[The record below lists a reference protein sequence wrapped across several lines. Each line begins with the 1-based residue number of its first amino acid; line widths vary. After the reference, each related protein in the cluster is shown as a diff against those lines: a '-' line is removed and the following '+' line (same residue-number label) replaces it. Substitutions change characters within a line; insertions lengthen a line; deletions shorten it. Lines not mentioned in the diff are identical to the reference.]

1 MRAAG
6 PDQERGGV
14 PIEFALGIGLLVLPV
29 ALMVL
34 VFPTWTERQ
43 SMARLAAQEAAR
55 SVVLADDFAAGS
67 AAGTALAQEIAAN
80 HDLAGTIEAVEFS
93 GSLERGATVEATV
106 RVTIPWPAVP
116 FFGSGGGISWSV
128 RHAEQVDAYRSF
140 P

>member
-1 MRAAG
+1 VRAAD
-6 PDQERGGV
+6 PERGGV
-14 PIEFALGIGLLVLPV
+14 PIEFALGVGLLVLPI

-55 SVVLADDFAAGS
+55 TVVLADDFAAGS
-67 AAGTALAQEIAAN
+67 AAGTGLAQEIAAN
-80 HDLAGTIEAVEFS
+80 HDLAGAIQAVEFS
-93 GSLERGATVEATV
+93 GSLERGATVEVTV
-106 RVTIPWPAVP
+106 RVTIPAPAIP
-116 FFGSGGGISWSV
+116 FFGSGGAISWSV

>member
-1 MRAAG
+1 VTAAH
-6 PDQERGGV
+6 PDPERGGV

-55 SVVLADDFAAGS
+55 SVVLSDDFAEGS
-67 AAGTALAQEIAAN
+67 AAGTALAQQIAAN
-80 HDLAGTIEAVEFS
+80 HHLAEAIEAVEFS
-93 GSLERGATVEATV
+93 GTLERGATVRATV
-106 RVTIPWPAVP
+106 RVTIPIPAVP
-116 FFGSGGGISWSV
+116 FFGSGGAISWSV
-128 RHAEQVDAYRSF
+128 HHAEQVDAYRSF